1 MNTPFE
7 YVDADDLI
15 QPDNRSSAEKWLDA
29 EIDRRW
35 GNEQGA
41 EPGIVLRAIALD
53 LFTEAVGLR
62 ATEQNLRERLA
73 KAAKACDDISADKWA
88 LYKGR
93 PPYTGQEPG
102 RASDFTQGQAD
113 GADLCSKAIK
123 AMGDGT

>member
-15 QPDNRSSAEKWLDA
+15 QPDNRSTAEKWLDA

-41 EPGIVLRAIALD
+41 EPGIV
-53 LFTEAVGLR
+53 LR